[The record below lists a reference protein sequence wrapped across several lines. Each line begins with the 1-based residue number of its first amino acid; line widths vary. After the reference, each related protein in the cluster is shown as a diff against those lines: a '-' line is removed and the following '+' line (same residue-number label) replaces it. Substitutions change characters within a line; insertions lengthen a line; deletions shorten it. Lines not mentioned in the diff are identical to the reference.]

1 MFTLVTDWDKL
12 LPLLSIA
19 IGIPNN
25 SGLQKIVAIERAK
38 GTQYWVAQEN
48 GEVVGL
54 VGLWMDSQSR
64 QLDAI
69 LPAEIMDVA
78 VHPNQQGRGL
88 GKQLVRFALQQAWE
102 AGYPTVWLST
112 DGNDRKNL
120 SFYIGLGF
128 RLAATIPDWFGPG
141 TVRVILR
148 IDKPTQHE

>member
-19 IGIPNN
+19 IGIPND

-38 GTQYWVAQEN
+38 GTQYWAAQAGDEII
-48 GEVVGL
+48 GL
-54 VGLWMDSQSR
+54 VGLWMDQQTH

-78 VHPNQQGRGL
+78 VHPNQQGQGL
-88 GKQLVRFALQQAWE
+88 GKQLVKFALQKAWD
-102 AGYPTVWLST
+102 AGYRTVWLST

-128 RLAATIPDWFGPG
+128 RIAATIPDWFGPG
-141 TVRVILR
+141 TVRAILR